1 MSFLVTPIHVYNLKS
16 DVFLKIT
23 SSSCPSPP
31 HPQQK
36 LTIFFAFFFK
46 LFIFI
51 LDDMLIQLYLD
62 FSIKG
67 VIYSSPNIE
76 DEDLALL

>member
-1 MSFLVTPIHVYNLKS
+1 MSFLVNPIHVYNLES

-23 SSSCPSPP
+23 SISCPSPP

-36 LTIFFAFFFK
+36 LKIFFCLFFK

-51 LDDMLIQLYLD
+51 LDDMLIQLFLD

-67 VIYSSPNIE
+67 VIYSSLNIE
-76 DEDLALL
+76 DEDLVLL